1 MQISGILCSYKEY
14 RRGSLGFVKTCE
26 SEFEVNSYY
35 IQNMIDSSTYF
46 SHLGGYMNIEH
57 KPNRRFGLV
66 PTKLFVFQYVEQLKK
81 FLLLIITKLEFN
93 PQLGYFNY
101 KFF

>member
-1 MQISGILCSYKEY
+1 MQISGIICNYKEY
-14 RRGSLGFVKTCE
+14 RMGSSGFVKTCE

-46 SHLGGYMNIEH
+46 SNLGGYMNIEH

-66 PTKLFVFQYVEQLKK
+66 PTKIVCISTYGVVKKVF
-81 FLLLIITKLEFN
+81 T
-93 PQLGYFNY
+93 FNY
-101 KFF
+101 NQARV

>member
-1 MQISGILCSYKEY
+1 MQISGIICNYKEY
-14 RRGSLGFVKTCE
+14 RMGSSGFVKTCE

-46 SHLGGYMNIEH
+46 SNLGGYMNIEH

-66 PTKLFVFQYVEQLKK
+66 PTKIVCVSICGAIKKVF
-81 FLLLIITKLEFN
+81 T
-93 PQLGYFNY
+93 FNY
-101 KFF
+101 NQARV

>member
-66 PTKLFVFQYVEQLKK
+66 PTKIVCISICGTVKKVF
-81 FLLLIITKLEFN
+81 T
-93 PQLGYFNY
+93 FNY
-101 KFF
+101 NQARV

>member
-14 RRGSLGFVKTCE
+14 RRGSSGFVKTCE

-46 SHLGGYMNIEH
+46 SNLGGYMNIEH

-66 PTKLFVFQYVEQLKK
+66 PTKIVCVSICGAIKKVF
-81 FLLLIITKLEFN
+81 T
-93 PQLGYFNY
+93 FNY
-101 KFF
+101 NQARV